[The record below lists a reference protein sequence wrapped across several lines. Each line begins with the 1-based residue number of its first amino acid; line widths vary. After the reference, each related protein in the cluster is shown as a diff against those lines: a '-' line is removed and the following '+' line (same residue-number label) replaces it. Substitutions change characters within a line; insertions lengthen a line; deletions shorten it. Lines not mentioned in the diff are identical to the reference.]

1 MTALAALT
9 ERVVVSTIRDR
20 DLLFAVLTPAVMFIG
35 FTLVLQNVI
44 DTGGMSYPQYVL
56 PAVVVQ
62 TMLFG
67 ALTTAARAA
76 KDRQPGFGVR
86 LRALP
91 IPSTLPLV
99 ARMLYCLLRGAISLV
114 VAVAVAYPFGFR
126 MSGGLLY
133 GIAFVVMALAL
144 TLALS
149 LGADATGSLGWK
161 MDSATQALLVPQLL
175 LVLLSTGLAPVEAFP
190 EFMRPFVRYQPIS
203 QITDALRGFADGNV
217 EAGTLA
223 AGTAWCVGLLV
234 VLGGVAVRMQRR
246 TE

>member
-1 MTALAALT
+1 M
-9 ERVVVSTIRDR
+9 VSTIRDR
-20 DLLFAVLTPAVMFIG
+20 DLLFAVLTPVVMFLG
-35 FTLVLQNVI
+35 FTFVLQNVI

-86 LRALP
+86 LRVLP
-91 IPSTLPLV
+91 IPATLPLA

-114 VAVAVAYPFGFR
+114 VAIAVAYPFGFR
-126 MSGGLLY
+126 MSGGLWY
-133 GIAFVVMALAL
+133 GIAFVVTALAL

-149 LGADATGSLGWK
+149 FGADATGSLGWK
-161 MDSATQALLVPQLL
+161 MDSATQILLIPQLL
-175 LVLLSTGLAPVEAFP
+175 LVLLSTGLAPADAFP
-190 EFMRPFVRYQPIS
+190 EFVRPFVRHQPVS
-203 QITDALRGFADGNV
+203 QITDALRGFADGHV
-217 EAGTLA
+217 PGSTLA
-223 AGTAWCVGLLV
+223 ASTAWCVGLLV
-234 VLGGVAVRMQRR
+234 VLGAVAVRMQRR